1 MFGDGDVAFV
11 QGMIPHHE
19 QALEMADIALDQTV
33 EAGGEVIALA
43 TRVKAA
49 QDPEIEM
56 MTMWL
61 DEWGQP
67 IMLMS

>member
-49 QDPEIEM
+49 QEM